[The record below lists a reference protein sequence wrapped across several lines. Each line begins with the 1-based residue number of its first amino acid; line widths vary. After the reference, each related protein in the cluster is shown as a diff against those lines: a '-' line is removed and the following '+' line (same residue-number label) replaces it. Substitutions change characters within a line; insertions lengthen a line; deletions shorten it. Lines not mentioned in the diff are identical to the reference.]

1 MRPGYTK
8 QINKLSAAWLWSVHD
23 RGARPD
29 DQNAPAGQTP
39 MGPSFPSC
47 DNDEGGGGGG
57 TCPGTRLSSFRVND
71 GVRDRDLGDGF
82 EHKRRRNQ
90 PMARS
95 KEVVFKA
102 RPFLDEEIACS
113 VCIGARSHSTGS
125 SASLMRTGIMTA
137 LGSSSNGRL
146 GSRSSGPTTRQPS
159 SGKSERTRA
168 LTHGA
173 GAPAAFPDIDVAP
186 RPQTRDAETQNP
198 ETINTETQVHVL
210 CSIDAPNLL
219 LFVFP
224 KQTPTER
231 HQLYTR
237 ELKQQTLSL
246 VPFGFHSRCFCF
258 F

>member
-173 GAPAAFPDIDVAP
+173 GAPAAFPDIDVLHRDRRLGTP
-186 RPQTRDAETQNP
+186 KHRTQRQSTPKPKYMCFVQSMPQTCCSLFSQNKRQLKG
-198 ETINTETQVHVL
+198 IN
-210 CSIDAPNLL
+210 
-219 LFVFP
+219 F
-224 KQTPTER
+224 TP
-231 HQLYTR
+231 
-237 ELKQQTLSL
+237 
-246 VPFGFHSRCFCF
+246 GN
-258 F
+258 